1 MGSSSKSRLFHELS
15 RSRTTSPNE
24 YDTAGS
30 FDMYND
36 QILHSTVNMDN
47 ITAQPP
53 LNDDEHHSYLG
64 SDAGSGSEG
73 STDMSIE
80 LGRGVKRGARE
91 NDADVSSNMVF
102 NFGGDSQYEITGT
115 PPVRPRNTSRKS
127 DDLLRRQASVR
138 HATEAAKSNR
148 KPSTIQQR
156 PLSEVLQRNAE
167 SDASL
172 NAEDFAQPT
181 VTFNA
186 RNTRFTR
193 SRQTSAAEPVLPSR
207 ITSTSEQKDTPR
219 RQAVNN
225 PTVQSATFTSNSFA
239 LPDLPNITEL
249 VSGVRKDGTPVFNRT
264 TNKSRS
270 RFTSAGNYRAPSQ
283 TQHVPIESVPIPD
296 EEKAIFA
303 SLQVLK
309 ERVDSLE
316 MEKAEAEKR
325 TEEYED
331 EIIDLRSQLQEERR
345 RPDSALGSDEDER
358 AAGKWRMEKTRLQ
371 ASLKA
376 AEDRLDR
383 AERKISVGQIAVKRV
398 TKERDQLVKQIAV
411 AYWDFEELKEE
422 SESFKEHFG
431 ARYAELQGEHEGLQ
445 EEMEVLRR
453 ENQELRVQVAQSSAQ
468 QSVETQQWDG
478 QEQERT
484 SKLGKRKESVPA
496 TRDITREDREARD
509 RSPQRPVTSI
519 RGKKEAGP
527 AHSQERIT
535 KRTSSAPTKEPPV
548 DLASKIAREV
558 HKLRSEAKAAK
569 VAEQEPARQ
578 GQSVSHVRSKSQLR
592 QASAGVERRTSQSK
606 RAVSAP
612 IDTDLSEP
620 ESTTG
625 RELTQETRRTLKE
638 MVIPVPCGTAEP
650 HEETRDITILSDFP
664 SLQMA
669 QLRKKIEEE
678 HLAQKAAKQRNA
690 SAPEPRQQEDTVRS
704 THMGLPRKSSLKDVT
719 AGLENATGRFSLA
732 GATVDDAAAKAA
744 RTVRVQSPHTSDPSL
759 LPQQPQDDIGD
770 MSMLS
775 NISRRRRRAASEAD
789 EGMTSAFILPDIT
802 LYSSTHPLPTT
813 STAAGIGKSCV
824 SHDAAT
830 CTLCQPASATRPIP
844 IPVPVTD
851 RDTPQDPDITTAT
864 IRPAQSPPVALAT
877 VIKTLTDEITHLKVL
892 LAALQRTYQHHDP
905 ALSKRQRVATRVKI
919 ERVVAEVER
928 RSDQVYALYDV
939 LEGQKEVAA
948 QAAAFGGAEAG
959 VKGMEEHV
967 MGDTLMSLGL
977 DPADLAG
984 RVGRSA
990 PEPLGGFD
998 GVSEGSEEL
1007 GWEGLSDYESEEDV
1021 DVDVGFGRGEG
1032 EREKRRSA
1040 AF

>member
-1 MGSSSKSRLFHELS
+1 MASSSKSRLFHELS

-24 YDTAGS
+24 YETAGS

-36 QILHSTVNMDN
+36 QILHSTVNMEN

-53 LNDDEHHSYLG
+53 ITDDEHHSYLG
-64 SDAGSGSEG
+64 SDAGSEG
-73 STDMSIE
+73 STEMSIE
-80 LGRGVKRGARE
+80 LGRGVKRGAHE

-138 HATEAAKSNR
+138 HAIEAAKSNR
-148 KPSTIQQR
+148 KPSTTQQR
-156 PLSEVLQRNAE
+156 PLSEVLQRNAG

-193 SRQTSAAEPVLPSR
+193 SRQTSAAEPTMPPR
-207 ITSTSEQKDTPR
+207 ITSASAQKDTPR

-296 EEKAIFA
+296 EEKAVFA
-303 SLQVLK
+303 SLQVLQ

-325 TEEYED
+325 SEEYED
-331 EIIDLRSQLQEERR
+331 EIIDLRSKLQAERR

-358 AAGKWRMEKTRLQ
+358 AAAKWRMEKTRLQ

-383 AERKISVGQIAVKRV
+383 AERKISVGVIAVKRV

-422 SESFKEHFG
+422 SESLKEHFG
-431 ARYAELQGEHEGLQ
+431 ARYAELQGEHEDLQ
-445 EEMEVLRR
+445 KEMEVLRR

-468 QSVETQQWDG
+468 QSEEAQQWER

-484 SKLGKRKESVPA
+484 SKLGKRRESVPA
-496 TRDITREDREARD
+496 TRDITREDQEARD

-527 AHSQERIT
+527 AHSQERTT
-535 KRTSSAPTKEPPV
+535 KRTSSAPTNEPPV

-558 HKLRSEAKAAK
+558 QKLRSEAKAAK
-569 VAEQEPARQ
+569 VTEQEPARQ
-578 GQSVSHVRSKSQLR
+578 GQSANRVRSKSQLR

-625 RELTQETRRTLKE
+625 RELTQEARKTLKE
-638 MVIPVPCGTAEP
+638 MAIPVPCGNAEP

-678 HLAQKAAKQRNA
+678 HLAHKAAKKRIA
-690 SAPEPRQQEDTVRS
+690 SASEPRQQEDTVRS

-744 RTVRVQSPHTSDPSL
+744 RT
-759 LPQQPQDDIGD
+759 PQDDIGD
-770 MSMLS
+770 TSILS
-775 NISRRRRRAASEAD
+775 NISRRRRRAASEAE

-802 LYSSTHPLPTT
+802 LYSSTQPLPTT
-813 STAAGIGKSCV
+813 TAAAGIGKSCV

-830 CTLCQPASATRPIP
+830 CTLCQPASATLSIPTPI
-844 IPVPVTD
+844 PVTD
-851 RDTPQDPDITTAT
+851 RDTPQDPDITSAT
-864 IRPAQSPPVALAT
+864 IRPAQSPPEALAT
-877 VIKTLTDEITHLKVL
+877 VIKTLTDEITHLKAL
-892 LAALQRTYQHHDP
+892 LAALQRRYQHHDP
-905 ALSKRQRVATRVKI
+905 SLSKRQRVATRAKI
-919 ERVVAEVER
+919 ERLVAEVER

-939 LEGQKEVAA
+939 LEGQKGDAA
-948 QAAAFGGAEAG
+948 QAAASGGAEVGA
-959 VKGMEEHV
+959 KGLDEHV

-977 DPADLAG
+977 DPAELAG

-998 GVSEGSEEL
+998 GVSEGSGEL

-1021 DVDVGFGRGEG
+1021 DMGVGRGEG
-1032 EREKRRSA
+1032 QREKRRSA
-1040 AF
+1040 SF

>member
-1 MGSSSKSRLFHELS
+1 MASSSKSRLFHELS

-24 YDTAGS
+24 YETAGS

-53 LNDDEHHSYLG
+53 LIDDEHHSYLG
-64 SDAGSGSEG
+64 SDAGSEG

-91 NDADVSSNMVF
+91 NDADVSSNVVF

-148 KPSTIQQR
+148 KPSTTQQR
-156 PLSEVLQRNAE
+156 YLSEVLQRNAE

-193 SRQTSAAEPVLPSR
+193 SRQTSAAEPTMPPR
-207 ITSTSEQKDTPR
+207 ITSASAQKDTPR

-325 TEEYED
+325 GEEYED
-331 EIIDLRSQLQEERR
+331 EIIDLRSQLQAERR

-358 AAGKWRMEKTRLQ
+358 AAGKWRVERTRLQ

-383 AERKISVGQIAVKRV
+383 AERKISVGEIAVKRV
-398 TKERDQLVKQIAV
+398 TKARDALVKQIAM
-411 AYWDFEELKEE
+411 AYWDSEELKEE
-422 SESFKEHFG
+422 SESLKEHFG
-431 ARYAELQGEHEGLQ
+431 TRYSELQGEHEDLQ
-445 EEMEVLRR
+445 EEMEVLRK
-453 ENQELRVQVAQSSAQ
+453 ENQVLRVQVAQSSVQ
-468 QSVETQQWDG
+468 QSEETQHRG
-478 QEQERT
+478 RQEHERT
-484 SKLGKRKESVPA
+484 CKLGKRKESVPA
-496 TRDITREDREARD
+496 TRDIAREDQEARD
-509 RSPQRPVTSI
+509 HSPQRPVTSI

-527 AHSQERIT
+527 AHSQERTT

-558 HKLRSEAKAAK
+558 QKLRSEAKAAK

-578 GQSVSHVRSKSQLR
+578 GQSANRARSKSQLR
-592 QASAGVERRTSQSK
+592 QASAGVERRTSQSM

-625 RELTQETRRTLKE
+625 RELTQEARKTLKE
-638 MVIPVPCGTAEP
+638 MVIPGPCGTAEP

-678 HLAQKAAKQRNA
+678 HLAQKAAKKRNA

-732 GATVDDAAAKAA
+732 GATVDDAATKAA

-759 LPQQPQDDIGD
+759 LPHQPQDDIGD
-770 MSMLS
+770 TSMLS
-775 NISRRRRRAASEAD
+775 NISRRRRRAASEAE

-802 LYSSTHPLPTT
+802 LYSSTHPIPTT

-844 IPVPVTD
+844 IPIPVPVTD
-851 RDTPQDPDITTAT
+851 RDTPQDPDITSAT

-892 LAALQRTYQHHDP
+892 LAGLQRRYQHHDP
-905 ALSKRQRVATRVKI
+905 ALSKRQRVATRAKI
-919 ERVVAEVER
+919 ERLVAEVER

-948 QAAAFGGAEAG
+948 QAAVFGAAEAST
-959 VKGMEEHV
+959 KGMDEHV

-990 PEPLGGFD
+990 PEPLGGLD
-998 GVSEGSEEL
+998 GVSEGSEEF

-1021 DVDVGFGRGEG
+1021 DMGFGRGER